1 MPSAFGMLTY
11 LYMSSAAAAIG
22 KTFPLRGK
30 RFPLNG
36 KHFPVLVLCPICH
49 TTPLIHVDN
58 VSLTLSA
65 YHARARARAR
75 ARGPQDTYRRPT
87 LAIDMKGEFRG
98 AERMQII
105 GEWDTTQARF
115 SQGDTQ
121 KRLGL
126 IRCYTSRAIRST
138 RSSSPASTHLMSGS
152 QPPSGVQNLHL
163 AWAGMSASVGSL
175 TISQTLASW
184 AGLINQCTQEQHT

>member
-11 LYMSSAAAAIG
+11 LYMSCAAAAIG

-75 ARGPQDTYRRPT
+75 GPQDTYRRPT

-121 KRLGL
+121 KLLGL
-126 IRCYTSRAIRST
+126 IRCYTSRGAIEST
-138 RSSSPASTHLMSGS
+138 RSSSPAERAFERN
-152 QPPSGVQNLHL
+152 V
-163 AWAGMSASVGSL
+163 
-175 TISQTLASW
+175 
-184 AGLINQCTQEQHT
+184 